1 MQKKSF
7 PLVLFVVLVV
17 VLAIGLTKDPRL
29 VPSPLIDK
37 AMPAF
42 SLPQLHEA
50 DQTLGS
56 TDLRG
61 QVLLLNVWASWCV
74 ACRAEHPVLMELAK
88 SGQVAIYGLNYKDQ
102 REDALRWLVYSG
114 DPYTTSA
121 YDLEGKVG
129 IDFGVYGVPETFI
142 VDQNGIIRYKQIGPI
157 TEEVLNKKIMPF
169 INQLKAAST

>member
-7 PLVLFVVLVV
+7 PLVLFAVLVV
-17 VLAIGLTKDPRL
+17 LLGIGLTKDPRL

-42 SLPQLHEA
+42 SLPRLHEA
-50 DQTLGS
+50 DRTLGS

-61 QVLLLNVWASWCV
+61 QVFLLNVWASWCV
-74 ACRAEHPVLMELAK
+74 ACRAEHPILLELAK
-88 SGQVAIYGLNYKDQ
+88 SGQVTIYGLNYKDQ
-102 REDALRWLVYSG
+102 REDALRWLDFYG

-157 TEEVLNKKIMPF
+157 TEEVLNKKIIPF
-169 INQLKAAST
+169 INQLKAGNT